1 MEVKQPIRQLSD
13 IFPSVPSLS
22 DENAS
27 NTVERTPHADIPF
40 QQTLSSEHSSS
51 PLQDV
56 TSKWNAFPGNRRRRL
71 SAPLQDL
78 THHSSFKNGEST
90 VRFEK
95 VATKPSR
102 QSLCHIPLSIIVKD
116 QSTLMKQNSR
126 LTGEVLNLDI
136 APRAPKR
143 SRNNLNPEEL
153 PNSNTMLLEDSPF
166 VYIPPSQLDSMAIT
180 LQHAQSLVHSYTSNE
195 AKSAKKDIEEL
206 TGYVLSSPTVD
217 PLLPY
222 QAPDKAAIYQRLG
235 PQLKQMD
242 EYKSNQSRLAEKI
255 LDARGEKGRGG
266 MKYFCL
272 SNGQRI
278 SSAEYEKRY
287 RVMLEEVH
295 KVQSHAW
302 KDYFQNLNSCS
313 EQLRSSSE
321 SISRAPHQ
329 SGADETQPRFSL
341 GTPHQTVTLPCRDK
355 ISHDPE
361 IAKAEAVLW
370 KTIDQALATYS
381 ETVLEIAKRKHIPA
395 A

>member
-1 MEVKQPIRQLSD
+1 MEVKQQVRQLLNS
-13 IFPSVPSLS
+13 FPSMPPLR

-27 NTVERTPHADIPF
+27 NTIERTPHADAPF
-40 QQTLSSEHSSS
+40 LQALPSEESSS
-51 PLQDV
+51 LFPDV
-56 TSKWNAFPGNRRRRL
+56 ISTSNPFPENRRRRL

-78 THHSSFKNGEST
+78 ALHNAFQNGDSSIR
-90 VRFEK
+90 VEK
-95 VATKPSR
+95 LATKPSR
-102 QSLCHIPLSIIVKD
+102 QSLCHIPLAIKLNDKVNP
-116 QSTLMKQNSR
+116 MKENSGP
-126 LTGEVLNLDI
+126 TAEVLNRDF

-143 SRNNLNPEEL
+143 SRKSLNPEEL
-153 PNSNTMLLEDSPF
+153 PSSDTMLLEDSPF
-166 VYIPPSQLDSMAIT
+166 VCIPPSQLDSIAKT
-180 LQHAQSLVHSYTSNE
+180 LQHAQSLIHSYTSNE
-195 AKSAKKDIEEL
+195 TKSAKNDIEEL

-217 PLLPY
+217 PFLPY
-222 QAPDKAAIYQRLG
+222 QVPDKAAIYQRLG

-266 MKYFCL
+266 MKYFCV

-287 RVMLEEVH
+287 RVMLKEVH
-295 KVQSHAW
+295 KVQSRAW
-302 KDYFQNLNSCS
+302 EDYFQNLSSCS
-313 EQLRSSSE
+313 EKLRCSYKTSSQ
-321 SISRAPHQ
+321 APQ
-329 SGADETQPRFSL
+329 ESGANEKHLPFSL
-341 GTPHQTVTLPCRDK
+341 GKPHQTATLPCRDK

-370 KTIDQALATYS
+370 KTIDEALATYS

>member
-1 MEVKQPIRQLSD
+1 M
-13 IFPSVPSLS
+13 PSLS

-27 NTVERTPHADIPF
+27 NTVERMKHADMPF
-40 QQTLSSEHSSS
+40 QQTLSSKDSSS
-51 PLQDV
+51 SLPDGIT
-56 TSKWNAFPGNRRRRL
+56 TSNALLTNRRRRL

-78 THHSSFKNGEST
+78 THHSAFKNGDST
-90 VRFEK
+90 VRVEK
-95 VATKPSR
+95 LATKPSR
-102 QSLCHIPLSIIVKD
+102 QSLCHIPLPINAKD
-116 QSTLMKQNSR
+116 QSNFLKENSG
-126 LTGEVLNLDI
+126 LTAEVLNRDI

-143 SRNNLNPEEL
+143 SRNSLNPEEL
-153 PNSNTMLLEDSPF
+153 PDNNTILLEESPF
-166 VYIPPSQLDSMAIT
+166 VCIPPSQLYSMATT
-180 LQHAQSLVHSYTSNE
+180 LQQAQSLVHSYTSSE
-195 AKSAKKDIEEL
+195 AKSAKEDIEEL

-217 PLLPY
+217 PVLPY

-255 LDARGEKGRGG
+255 LDARSEKGRGG
-266 MKYFCL
+266 MKYFCV

-278 SSAEYEKRY
+278 SSVEYEKRY

-302 KDYFQNLNSCS
+302 KKYFQNLSSCS
-313 EQLRSSSE
+313 EKLRSSSQPT
-321 SISRAPHQ
+321 SRAHHE
-329 SGADETQPRFSL
+329 SRAEETHLRFSL
-341 GTPHQTVTLPCRDK
+341 GASQQTSALPCRDK